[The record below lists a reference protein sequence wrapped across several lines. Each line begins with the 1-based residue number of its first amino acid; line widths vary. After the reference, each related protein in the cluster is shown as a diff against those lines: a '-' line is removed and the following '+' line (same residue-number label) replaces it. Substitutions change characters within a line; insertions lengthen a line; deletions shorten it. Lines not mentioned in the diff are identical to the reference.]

1 MIDRLP
7 ISILLLITFLV
18 SFSLLSEEMII
29 GRESISPG
37 IDIVFEAAPKDTI
50 FPLDSFLSESETN
63 IHIEMLANW
72 SEDAPEGSPVGGFI
86 AYLDVFAII
95 SNDLGDNLKVNL
107 SPHLNLSDNF
117 HYAQN
122 IKLPGSIDDTYEITF
137 EIYLPKDTL
146 GIHYDWKNSIGSF
159 LPINKFTYKN
169 LNFKKI
175 SLMTRR

>member
-1 MIDRLP
+1 MVDKLP

-29 GRESISPG
+29 GKESISPG
-37 IDIVFEAAPKDTI
+37 IDIVFEAAPKDTV

-86 AYLDVFAII
+86 AYLNVFATI
-95 SNDLGDNLKVNL
+95 SNDLGDSQKVNL

-137 EIYLPKDTL
+137 EIYPPKDTL

>member
-29 GRESISPG
+29 GKESISPG
-37 IDIVFEAAPKDTI
+37 IDIVFEAAPKDTV

>member
-1 MIDRLP
+1 M
-7 ISILLLITFLV
+7 
-18 SFSLLSEEMII
+18 
-29 GRESISPG
+29 
-37 IDIVFEAAPKDTI
+37 
-50 FPLDSFLSESETN
+50 
-63 IHIEMLANW
+63 
-72 SEDAPEGSPVGGFI
+72 
-86 AYLDVFAII
+86 
-95 SNDLGDNLKVNL
+95 GDNLKVNL

>member
-7 ISILLLITFLV
+7 VSILLLIAFLV

-29 GRESISPG
+29 GKESISPG
-37 IDIVFEAAPKDTI
+37 INIVFEAAPKDTV
-50 FPLDSFLSESETN
+50 FPLDSFLSESETD

-137 EIYLPKDTL
+137 EIYPPKDTL

>member
-37 IDIVFEAAPKDTI
+37 IDIVFEAAPKDI
-50 FPLDSFLSESETN
+50 VFPLDSFLSESETN

-137 EIYLPKDTL
+137 EIYPPKDTL

>member
-7 ISILLLITFLV
+7 VSILILIAFLV

-29 GRESISPG
+29 GKESISPG
-37 IDIVFEAAPKDTI
+37 INIVFEAAPKDTV
-50 FPLDSFLSESETN
+50 FPLDSFLSESETD

-137 EIYLPKDTL
+137 EIYPPKDTL

>member
-29 GRESISPG
+29 GRENISPG
-37 IDIVFEAAPKDTI
+37 IDIVFEAAPKDI
-50 FPLDSFLSESETN
+50 VFPLDSFLSESETD

-95 SNDLGDNLKVNL
+95 SNDLGDSLKVNL

-137 EIYLPKDTL
+137 EIYPSEDTL
-146 GIHYDWKNSIGSF
+146 GIHYDWKSSIGSF
-159 LPINKFTYKN
+159 LPVYKFTYKN

>member
-37 IDIVFEAAPKDTI
+37 IDIVFEAAPKDI
-50 FPLDSFLSESETN
+50 VFPLDSFLSESETN

-122 IKLPGSIDDTYEITF
+122 IKLPGSIDDTYVSLSNIVSELIKKN
-137 EIYLPKDTL
+137 IIPIIIDPSDVPRKPYLNP
-146 GIHYDWKNSIGSF
+146 SI
-159 LPINKFTYKN
+159 I
-169 LNFKKI
+169 
-175 SLMTRR
+175 

>member
-29 GRESISPG
+29 GKESISPG
-37 IDIVFEAAPKDTI
+37 IDIVFEAAPKDTV

-86 AYLDVFAII
+86 AYLNVFAII

-137 EIYLPKDTL
+137 EIYPPKDTL

>member
-1 MIDRLP
+1 
-7 ISILLLITFLV
+7 
-18 SFSLLSEEMII
+18 
-29 GRESISPG
+29 
-37 IDIVFEAAPKDTI
+37 
-50 FPLDSFLSESETN
+50 
-63 IHIEMLANW
+63 MLANW

-137 EIYLPKDTL
+137 EIYPPKDTL

-159 LPINKFTYKN
+159 LPVNKFTYKN